1 MQRYFDNQSLQY
13 SMAKKLVLPIMIFR
27 SYKRMVSYLFSKINI
42 NWLKLKTFSEFYPKN
57 ECTKDTS

>member
-42 NWLKLKTFSEFYPKN
+42 NWLKLKTFFRILSQK
-57 ECTKDTS
+57 